1 MEEHPISVQKDGEV
15 STIFLQR
22 PERMN
27 TLTGGMLDALEC
39 EVARLREDRSTRVV
53 LIRGRGRAFC
63 AGVEMKGVTYNPLN
77 AKVFLEKLNRV
88 LRDLERLPQPTVA
101 MIHGA
106 CVAGGLE
113 LALACTFRIAAIQSK
128 MGLPETGLGLVAAA
142 GTTYRLPR
150 LVGFGKA
157 LELTLLGTLI
167 DGKEAEAI
175 GLVTRAVDESLL
187 VETGWNFAE
196 KLKQKA
202 PLAMSFI
209 KDAFC
214 LNVTPHRETANMLEI
229 LFASVNHY
237 SQDKIEGLT
246 AFFEKRPPRF
256 KGE

>member
-1 MEEHPISVQKDGEV
+1 MKEHPIMVHKEKGIA
-15 STIFLQR
+15 TIFLNR
-22 PERMN
+22 PDRLN
-27 TLTGGMLDALEC
+27 AITDGMLDALEV
-39 EVARLREDRSTRVV
+39 ELSRLRRDDGIRVI
-53 LIRGRGRAFC
+53 LIQGHGKAFC

-77 AKVFLEKLNRV
+77 AKSFLEKLNRV
-88 LRDLERLPQPTVA
+88 LRSLEMLPQPTVA
-101 MIHGA
+101 VIHGA

-113 LALACTFRIAAIQSK
+113 LAMACTFRVAAFQSK

-167 DGKEAEAI
+167 DGREAEAI
-175 GLVTRAVDESLL
+175 GLVTRSVDEADLQEKARDL
-187 VETGWNFAE
+187 AE
-196 KLKQKA
+196 NLKQKA

-214 LNVTPHRETANMLEI
+214 LNVTPNRETANILEI

-237 SQDKIEGLT
+237 TRDKIEGLA
-246 AFFEKRPPRF
+246 AFFEKRPPIF